1 MRSNRKVA
9 TIQLDMSLFA
19 FLLLI
24 CLASAASEIN
34 ATVSATVISR
44 ATISL
49 NSFSISSSSVTHGGS
64 VSFAAAFNNNGNSND
79 SFTITVYLINQNNV
93 TVQTITFS
101 PVVIIEGESAVVS
114 RSAAIS
120 AAPGNYIVLVTG
132 SYSSYSSN
140 NKTSNLIVNAAPLA
154 PVIDGGMPLFFFIP
168 SAPPTV
174 AVERPVV
181 TTLDLTDGEQLSV
194 SFYPPGE
201 EVRAYASS
209 FGSGLTGIT
218 GVALTLDKRMT
229 DSRIIIRL
237 ISTNY
242 PAGVPDPPPSLYN
255 RLSVETINIDPLDI
269 KSLSISFKV
278 SRFWE
283 SGQFDKNS
291 VALYRFADNKWNRL
305 PTSLI
310 DSDDKFFYYVAIS
323 PGLSYFAIV
332 AEVPQQF
339 SVTSYPMVEETP
351 PGRMVTHTIT
361 ILNPSSE
368 MSSGSVSLSGV
379 PPEWVVDP
387 VRTVGVAPFSSLD
400 VSFIIF
406 VPSNATLGESALLTD
421 VLFGGSEKSIL
432 TALRV
437 VGPKESGVYVYR
449 TITANTERNETKV
462 SLFSENALQTKADV
476 VEVTEKLPQ
485 QLLASAVSFITEPM
499 SYSSGVVSYSFSL
512 DPGGKRVD
520 EFVIGSLLDSYSVYL
535 GWLVDQVSTV
545 SYETPSIDIDSLYST
560 SFAPAGQGK
569 VNITLVN
576 HGTNPTPVIVR
587 LSLPGQWLAVPFE
600 ISDAVPPR
608 SKSNYEFDVIAPVD
622 VDVGTYSGK
631 AVVSYGQ
638 SSLEAALPLVVTK
651 PNVTVI
657 ETGGLA
663 ASTTTLVLAIAF
675 VAALI
680 VLLLSFR
687 KGKRAKAK

>member
-1 MRSNRKVA
+1 
-9 TIQLDMSLFA
+9 
-19 FLLLI
+19 
-24 CLASAASEIN
+24 
-34 ATVSATVISR
+34 
-44 ATISL
+44 
-49 NSFSISSSSVTHGGS
+49 
-64 VSFAAAFNNNGNSND
+64 
-79 SFTITVYLINQNNV
+79 
-93 TVQTITFS
+93 
-101 PVVIIEGESAVVS
+101 
-114 RSAAIS
+114 
-120 AAPGNYIVLVTG
+120 
-132 SYSSYSSN
+132 
-140 NKTSNLIVNAAPLA
+140 
-154 PVIDGGMPLFFFIP
+154 
-168 SAPPTV
+168 
-174 AVERPVV
+174 
-181 TTLDLTDGEQLSV
+181 
-194 SFYPPGE
+194 
-201 EVRAYASS
+201 
-209 FGSGLTGIT
+209 
-218 GVALTLDKRMT
+218 
-229 DSRIIIRL
+229 
-237 ISTNY
+237 
-242 PAGVPDPPPSLYN
+242 
-255 RLSVETINIDPLDI
+255 
-269 KSLSISFKV
+269 
-278 SRFWE
+278 
-283 SGQFDKNS
+283 
-291 VALYRFADNKWNRL
+291 
-305 PTSLI
+305 
-310 DSDDKFFYYVAIS
+310 
-323 PGLSYFAIV
+323 
-332 AEVPQQF
+332 
-339 SVTSYPMVEETP
+339 
-351 PGRMVTHTIT
+351 
-361 ILNPSSE
+361 
-368 MSSGSVSLSGV
+368 
-379 PPEWVVDP
+379 
-387 VRTVGVAPFSSLD
+387 
-400 VSFIIF
+400 
-406 VPSNATLGESALLTD
+406 
-421 VLFGGSEKSIL
+421 
-432 TALRV
+432 
-437 VGPKESGVYVYR
+437 
-449 TITANTERNETKV
+449 
-462 SLFSENALQTKADV
+462 
-476 VEVTEKLPQ
+476 VTEKLPQ